1 MLSMKNEKKN
11 DKGIEKVPTGIK
23 GLDEITY
30 GGLPKGRP
38 TLICGN
44 PGCGKTVI
52 ALEFLIRGAIQ
63 FNEPGVF
70 IAFEETKQDLVEN
83 VASMGFDLEDLI
95 SKNLILIDYIYIDNR
110 ESTESGEYDLEGLF
124 IRLDFAVRKINAKRV
139 VLDTIEILFS
149 SFPNEEMLRNE
160 LRRLFLWLKEKKLT
174 TIVTGEQGG
183 GLTLTRHGIEEYVA
197 DCVIALTHSLT
208 NDIYTRRLQII
219 KYRGSYHETNQFPFL
234 IMRHGIVILPI
245 TSLGMNTIA
254 SNKRISTGIQEM
266 DSIMGEQGYYEGSSI
281 LISGTSGSGK
291 TSMAGS
297 FAASICKSKQR
308 CLFFSY
314 EESASEILRNLS
326 SIGVN
331 IENYVKKGNLKILS
345 MRPTKWGLEK
355 HLANFMEEVK
365 EFKPQAVIL
374 DSISTFSQCG
384 TESQVYDILI
394 RIIDFL
400 KERNCTLLMTIL
412 YNGQKEQDFTYGISS
427 VIDTWLLM
435 RNNESNGELKRN
447 LLIIK
452 SRGIKHSSHVWD
464 FSITNNGIK
473 LKKETT

>member
-1 MLSMKNEKKN
+1 MKNEKKN